1 VPSESST
8 LIRALEP
15 TRWKPLSVDATSLAY
30 GLAGDPACS
39 PRIVEVLKLRQ
50 FLQRGPWTYTPPSPS
65 GTGQHV
71 DLWGWITGT
80 PNFDVECRQARVL
93 RAMQLHIAALRVL
106 GPALRFGNI
115 PTARQE
121 FARIQFE
128 SAFEER
134 LQMGRGS
141 AFRTLAYL
149 AAVNDQHAMSIAE
162 DALRMSRFESPV
174 LRTSMQAAV
183 EVYLSGD
190 VPRAI
195 TMLTHDD
202 DHPQFLYARA
212 LLTLELE
219 RPADATV
226 LLEKLVT
233 KFPNDRL
240 SIAGRNV
247 LQSF

>member
-1 VPSESST
+1 
-8 LIRALEP
+8 
-15 TRWKPLSVDATSLAY
+15 
-30 GLAGDPACS
+30 
-39 PRIVEVLKLRQ
+39 
-50 FLQRGPWTYTPPSPS
+50 
-65 GTGQHV
+65 
-71 DLWGWITGT
+71 
-80 PNFDVECRQARVL
+80 
-93 RAMQLHIAALRVL
+93 
-106 GPALRFGNI
+106 
-115 PTARQE
+115 
-121 FARIQFE
+121 
-128 SAFEER
+128 
-134 LQMGRGS
+134 
-141 AFRTLAYL
+141 
-149 AAVNDQHAMSIAE
+149 
-162 DALRMSRFESPV
+162 MSRLESPE

-240 SIAGRNV
+240 SIAGRHV